1 MLDPYVLLT
10 FKGTL
15 EKKEL
20 PRSCW
25 RCWTLTSSLLLK
37 EPRKKEKTPQEL
49 LEVLD
54 PYVLLTFK
62 GKQKKE
68 KNQELHEVWI
78 LTSSLLLKEPRKKEK
93 NHQELLEVLDPY
105 VLLTF
110 KGNNEKRKGS
120 PGAPGG
126 AGSLRPPYF

>member
-25 RCWTLTSSLLLK
+25 RCWILTSSLLLK
-37 EPRKKEKTPQEL
+37 EFKTKEKTPQEL

-62 GKQKKE
+62 RTREKK
-68 KNQELHEVWI
+68 
-78 LTSSLLLKEPRKKEK
+78 RKT
-93 NHQELLEVLDPY
+93 HQGLLEVLDPY

-110 KGNNEKRKGS
+110 KGTSQEEKT
-120 PGAPGG
+120 PQ
-126 AGSLRPPYF
+126 